1 MHTDTFAARMGRWSA
16 RHRKTAIRG
25 VREFR
30 MPARIAGICG
40 LAAFVTVN
48 IGWIAG
54 GLAQPSAYSFANDD
68 ISDLGAVTASSSW
81 IYNRIGANLT
91 GLLVVALALGLWQA
105 LSPDV
110 LGRLGAG
117 AIFVVG
123 AGFVLEGF
131 FFHLDCRGIDTGCTN
146 DSWHSHAHKIDSN
159 IIGVAAFA
167 APLILAFAFRRI
179 PAWRDSWLP
188 SLLTVPAMVLA
199 GVVFSAVGNGASSR
213 VVNGVL
219 FLWIA
224 FVGVRLL
231 RPARQHGG
239 SAQRR
244 ERRRD
249 ARDPWSGAG
258 RPR

>member
-1 MHTDTFAARMGRWSA
+1 
-16 RHRKTAIRG
+16 
-25 VREFR
+25 

-40 LAAFVTVN
+40 LVAFVTVN

-54 GLAQPSAYSFANDD
+54 GLAQAAAYSVANDD

-91 GLLVVALALGLWQA
+91 GVLVVALALGLWRA

-110 LGRLGAG
+110 LGRLGA
-117 AIFVVG
+117 AALLAAG
-123 AGFVLEGF
+123 AGAVLDGF
-131 FFHLDCRGIDTGCTN
+131 FRLDCRGIDAGCTN
-146 DSWHSHAHKIDSN
+146 DSWHSHAHKIESG
-159 IIGVAAFA
+159 ITAAAVIA

-188 SLLTVPAMVLA
+188 SLITVPAIVLA
-199 GVVFSAVGNGASSR
+199 SIVFSAVGNGAATR
-213 VVNGVL
+213 AGTVVA

-231 RPARQHGG
+231 QKGDLPAA
-239 SAQRR
+239 S
-244 ERRRD
+244 
-249 ARDPWSGAG
+249 
-258 RPR
+258 